1 MKVILGF
8 LTSNEG
14 IIDPMKATAETS
26 NETGQN
32 GELSPKKNNTKKFIA
47 LGCGLSLILLF
58 GVAAVFLPAIG
69 RMRQKALEIESANE
83 LKEQRFLDD
92 SLDDTS
98 GALEGSSDEAVM
110 ISEPAVA
117 SAGQQP
123 SESSLGWTSDPNDPQ
138 NVYLEY
144 LIRSKVFKP
153 KGDLNEDDLRKVSNL
168 MIAGTVDDE
177 GLKLLPKLTELKT
190 LMILN
195 ADFTDQGLK
204 EIAKIKGLQ
213 TLQIAGSNITDDGL
227 TAITKLSELIT
238 LTLVKHPQLTNQGL
252 INLSEMTNLKQLL
265 YTETQATEEG
275 FNMLQDKLPNLQISS
290 D

>member
-1 MKVILGF
+1 
-8 LTSNEG
+8 
-14 IIDPMKATAETS
+14 MKATTEAS
-26 NETGQN
+26 NETRQN

-58 GVAAVFLPAIG
+58 GLAAVFLPAIG
-69 RMRQKALEIESANE
+69 RLRQKALEIESANE
-83 LKEQRFLDD
+83 LKERRLDD
-92 SLDDTS
+92 LLDDTS
-98 GALEGSSDEAVM
+98 GTLEGSSDEAVM
-110 ISEPAVA
+110 TSESAV
-117 SAGQQP
+117 SNSGQQP

-138 NVYLEY
+138 KVYLEH

-153 KGDLNEDDLRKVSNL
+153 KGDLNEDDLKKVSNL

-177 GLKLLPKLTELKT
+177 GLKLLPKLTELKN

-213 TLQIAGSNITDDGL
+213 TLEIAGSNITDDGL

-238 LTLVKHPQLTNQGL
+238 LTLVQHPQLTNQGL
-252 INLSEMTNLKQLL
+252 NNLSEMTNLKQLL
-265 YTETQATEEG
+265 YIKTQATEEG
-275 FNMLQDKLPNLQISS
+275 FNMLKDKLPNLQIFSE
-290 D
+290 